1 MGQLKKLNAEDNAIY
16 AWDNDQFMFVL
27 IVLEEIKET
36 RLKSSQESA
45 TVL

>member
-1 MGQLKKLNAEDNAIY
+1 MGQLKKLNAEDNATY